1 MRKNINRNMKGKGQK
16 KRSEEFRLV
25 FVSNNKSCRR
35 CTMKS
40 DIQISQEAKM
50 QHIEEIA
57 SKVEIDADYLDLYG
71 KYKAK
76 VNLGLADRLRSK
88 PDGKLIF
95 VTAMTPTAAG
105 EGKTTTVVGLTQ
117 ALGKLGKKVM
127 CCLREPSLGPTF
139 GMKGGAAGGGYSQV
153 VPMED
158 INLHF
163 TGDIHAVGMA
173 NNLLAAMIDNH
184 IAAGNQ
190 SDIDERRIVWKRAI
204 DVNDRQLRQIVTGL
218 GGRTNGILTESGF
231 EITAASEVMAVL
243 CLSRSIADLK
253 LRLGRMIAAHNKKG
267 LPVTA
272 GDLNAAGAMAIL
284 LKDALKPNLVQT
296 LEGQPAFIHGGP
308 FANIAH
314 GNNSV
319 IATKTALKLSDYVI
333 TEGGFASELGAEKFF
348 DIVCPL
354 GNIRPAAAVL
364 VVSVRALKLQG
375 GASRKN
381 LSAVN
386 LDSLE
391 RGFANMRKHLDNLKA
406 FGVPAV
412 VAINRFSDDSVQELD
427 AIIAECNRLG
437 VLSAVSEV
445 VAQGGQGGLDLAEK
459 VLTACEKESHFAPL
473 FSGGETISGR
483 LDTLAKR
490 LYGGVG
496 VELLPLAET
505 QLEKID
511 AMGYGH
517 LPVCVAK
524 TQYSLSD
531 NPALSGA
538 PTGWTLKVRELKV
551 SAGAGFVVA
560 LAGNIMTLPGLPKEP
575 AAAQMDINGEGLV
588 SGLS

>member
-1 MRKNINRNMKGKGQK
+1 
-16 KRSEEFRLV
+16 
-25 FVSNNKSCRR
+25 
-35 CTMKS
+35 MKS
-40 DIQISQEAKM
+40 DIQISQEAKK
-50 QHIEEIA
+50 QPIEEIA
-57 SKVEIDADYLDLYG
+57 SKVQIDADYLDLYG

-76 VNLGLADRLRSK
+76 VDLTLMDQLRSK
-88 PDGKLIF
+88 ADGKLIF

-117 ALGKLGKKVM
+117 ALGRLGKKVM

-190 SDIDERRIVWKRAI
+190 ADIDERAIVWKRAI
-204 DVNDRQLRQIVTGL
+204 DVNDRQLRQIITGI
-218 GGRTNGILTESGF
+218 GGRTNGILIETGF

-243 CLSRSIADLK
+243 CLSRSITDLK
-253 LRLGRMIAAHNKKG
+253 QRLGRMIAAYNKKG
-267 LPVTA
+267 MPVTA

-314 GNNSV
+314 GNNSI
-319 IATKTALKLSDYVI
+319 IATKMALKLSDYVI

-375 GASRKN
+375 GALRKN
-381 LSAVN
+381 LAAVD
-386 LDSLE
+386 LDALE
-391 RGFANMRKHLDNLKA
+391 KGFVNMRKHLENLKA
-406 FGVPAV
+406 FGVPTV
-412 VAINRFSDDSVQELD
+412 VAINRFSDDSVTELE
-427 AIIAECNRLG
+427 AIMTECKRLG
-437 VLSAVSEV
+437 VLCAVSEV
-445 VAQGGQGGLDLAEK
+445 VTQGGQGGLELAEK
-459 VLTACEKESHFAPL
+459 VLAACAQENHFAPL
-473 FSGGETISGR
+473 FSGGETITER
-483 LDTLAKR
+483 LDLLAKR
-490 LYGGVG
+490 LYGGIG
-496 VELLPLAET
+496 ANLLPQAES

-538 PTGWTLKVRELKV
+538 PTDWTLKVRELKV

-560 LAGNIMTLPGLPKEP
+560 LAGNIMTLPGLPKDP
-575 AAAQMDINGEGLV
+575 AAAHMDITAEGVV

>member
-1 MRKNINRNMKGKGQK
+1 
-16 KRSEEFRLV
+16 
-25 FVSNNKSCRR
+25 
-35 CTMKS
+35 MKS
-40 DIQISQEAKM
+40 DIQISQEAKK
-50 QHIEEIA
+50 QPIEEIA
-57 SKVEIDADYLDLYG
+57 SKVQIDADYLDLYG

-76 VNLGLADRLRSK
+76 VDLTLMDQLRSK
-88 PDGKLIF
+88 ADGKLIF

-117 ALGKLGKKVM
+117 ALGRLGKKVM

-190 SDIDERRIVWKRAI
+190 ADIDERAIVWKRAI
-204 DVNDRQLRQIVTGL
+204 DVNDRQLRQIITGI
-218 GGRTNGILTESGF
+218 GGRTNGILIETGF

-243 CLSRSIADLK
+243 CLSRSITDLK
-253 LRLGRMIAAHNKKG
+253 QRLGRMIAAYNKKG
-267 LPVTA
+267 MPVTA

-314 GNNSV
+314 GNNSI
-319 IATKTALKLSDYVI
+319 IATKMALKLSDYVI

-375 GASRKN
+375 GALRKN
-381 LSAVN
+381 LAAVD
-386 LDSLE
+386 LDALE
-391 RGFANMRKHLDNLKA
+391 KGFVNMRKHLENLKA
-406 FGVPAV
+406 FGVPTV
-412 VAINRFSDDSVQELD
+412 VAINRFSDDSVTELE
-427 AIIAECNRLG
+427 AIMTECKRLG
-437 VLSAVSEV
+437 VLCAVSEV
-445 VAQGGQGGLDLAEK
+445 VTQGGQGGLELAEK
-459 VLTACEKESHFAPL
+459 VLAACAQENHFAPL
-473 FSGGETISGR
+473 FSGGETITER
-483 LDTLAKR
+483 LDLLAKR
-490 LYGGVG
+490 LYGGKG
-496 VELLPLAET
+496 ANLLPQAES

-538 PTGWTLKVRELKV
+538 PTDWTLKVRELKV

-560 LAGNIMTLPGLPKEP
+560 LAGNIMTLPGLPKDP
-575 AAAQMDINGEGLV
+575 AAAHMDITAEGVV

>member
-1 MRKNINRNMKGKGQK
+1 
-16 KRSEEFRLV
+16 
-25 FVSNNKSCRR
+25 
-35 CTMKS
+35 MKS

>member
-1 MRKNINRNMKGKGQK
+1 
-16 KRSEEFRLV
+16 
-25 FVSNNKSCRR
+25 
-35 CTMKS
+35 MKS
-40 DIQISQEAKM
+40 DIQISQETKM
-50 QHIEEIA
+50 QHIEDIA
-57 SKVEIDADYLDLYG
+57 SKIAIDADYLDLYG

-76 VNLGLADRLRSK
+76 VDLSLMDRLRSK
-88 PDGKLIF
+88 TDGKLIF

-190 SDIDERRIVWKRAI
+190 SAIDERRIVWRRAI
-204 DVNDRQLRQIVTGL
+204 DVNDRQLRQIVTGI
-218 GGRTNGILTESGF
+218 GGRSNGILTESGF

-243 CLSRSIADLK
+243 CLSLGISDLK
-253 LRLGRMIAAHNKKG
+253 ERLGRMIAAHNKAG

-272 GDLNAAGAMAIL
+272 GDLQAAGAMAIL

-319 IATKTALKLSDYVI
+319 IATKMALKLSDYVV

-354 GNIRPAAAVL
+354 GNIKPAASVL

-381 LSAVN
+381 LTEVD
-386 LDSLE
+386 LDSLGK
-391 RGFANMRKHLDNLKA
+391 GFPNMRKHLDNLKA

-412 VAINRFSDDSVQELD
+412 VAINRFPDDSVQELD

-445 VAQGGQGGLDLAEK
+445 VAQGGQGGLDLAER
-459 VLTACEKESHFAPL
+459 VLTACEQDSLFAPL
-473 FSGGETISGR
+473 FSGTETVSER
-483 LDTLAKR
+483 LDTLVKR
-490 LYGGVG
+490 LYGGAG
-496 VELLPLAET
+496 AELLPQAET
-505 QLEKID
+505 QLEKIN
-511 AMGYGH
+511 AMGYGR

-531 NPALSGA
+531 NPGLSGA

-551 SAGAGFVVA
+551 AAGAGFVVA

-575 AAAQMDINGEGLV
+575 AAAQMDISGEGRV

>member
-1 MRKNINRNMKGKGQK
+1 
-16 KRSEEFRLV
+16 
-25 FVSNNKSCRR
+25 
-35 CTMKS
+35 MKS

-243 CLSRSIADLK
+243 CLSRSITDLK

-272 GDLNAAGAMAIL
+272 GDLHAAGAMAIL

>member
-1 MRKNINRNMKGKGQK
+1 
-16 KRSEEFRLV
+16 
-25 FVSNNKSCRR
+25 
-35 CTMKS
+35 MKS

-243 CLSRSIADLK
+243 CLSRSITDLK

>member
-1 MRKNINRNMKGKGQK
+1 
-16 KRSEEFRLV
+16 
-25 FVSNNKSCRR
+25 
-35 CTMKS
+35 
-40 DIQISQEAKM
+40 
-50 QHIEEIA
+50 
-57 SKVEIDADYLDLYG
+57 
-71 KYKAK
+71 
-76 VNLGLADRLRSK
+76 
-88 PDGKLIF
+88 
-95 VTAMTPTAAG
+95 
-105 EGKTTTVVGLTQ
+105 
-117 ALGKLGKKVM
+117 
-127 CCLREPSLGPTF
+127 
-139 GMKGGAAGGGYSQV
+139 
-153 VPMED
+153 
-158 INLHF
+158 
-163 TGDIHAVGMA
+163 
-173 NNLLAAMIDNH
+173 
-184 IAAGNQ
+184 
-190 SDIDERRIVWKRAI
+190 
-204 DVNDRQLRQIVTGL
+204 
-218 GGRTNGILTESGF
+218 
-231 EITAASEVMAVL
+231 
-243 CLSRSIADLK
+243 
-253 LRLGRMIAAHNKKG
+253 
-267 LPVTA
+267 
-272 GDLNAAGAMAIL
+272 
-284 LKDALKPNLVQT
+284 
-296 LEGQPAFIHGGP
+296 
-308 FANIAH
+308 
-314 GNNSV
+314 
-319 IATKTALKLSDYVI
+319 
-333 TEGGFASELGAEKFF
+333 
-348 DIVCPL
+348 
-354 GNIRPAAAVL
+354 
-364 VVSVRALKLQG
+364 
-375 GASRKN
+375 
-381 LSAVN
+381 
-386 LDSLE
+386 
-391 RGFANMRKHLDNLKA
+391 
-406 FGVPAV
+406 VPAV

>member
-1 MRKNINRNMKGKGQK
+1 
-16 KRSEEFRLV
+16 
-25 FVSNNKSCRR
+25 
-35 CTMKS
+35 MKS

-319 IATKTALKLSDYVI
+319 IATKTALKLRDYVI

>member
-1 MRKNINRNMKGKGQK
+1 
-16 KRSEEFRLV
+16 
-25 FVSNNKSCRR
+25 
-35 CTMKS
+35 MKS

-50 QHIEEIA
+50 QPIEEIA
-57 SKVEIDADYLDLYG
+57 SKIPIDADFLDLYG

-76 VNLGLADRLRSK
+76 VDLSLMEQLRSK

-117 ALGKLGKKVM
+117 ALGKLGKRVM

-190 SDIDERRIVWKRAI
+190 TDIDERRIVWKRAI
-204 DVNDRQLRQIVTGL
+204 DVNDRQLRQIVTGI
-218 GGRTNGILTESGF
+218 GGRINGILTESGF

-253 LRLGRMIAAHNKKG
+253 QRLGRMIAAHNRKG

-272 GDLNAAGAMAIL
+272 GDLQAAGAMAIL

-319 IATKTALKLSDYVI
+319 IATKMALKLSDFVI

-381 LSAVN
+381 LTAVD
-386 LDSLE
+386 LGALE
-391 RGFANMRKHLDNLKA
+391 KGFVNMRKHLENLKA

-412 VAINRFSDDSVQELD
+412 VAINRFPDDSMPELD

-445 VAQGGQGGLDLAEK
+445 VAQGGQGGLELAEQ
-459 VLTACEKESHFAPL
+459 VLTACERESHFAPL
-473 FSGGETISGR
+473 FSGHETINER
-483 LDTLAKR
+483 LDILARR
-490 LYGGVG
+490 LYGGIG
-496 VELLPLAET
+496 AELLPLAET

-560 LAGNIMTLPGLPKEP
+560 LAGNIMTLPGLPKDP
-575 AAAQMDINGEGLV
+575 AAAQMDISAEGTV

>member
-1 MRKNINRNMKGKGQK
+1 
-16 KRSEEFRLV
+16 
-25 FVSNNKSCRR
+25 
-35 CTMKS
+35 MKS

-50 QHIEEIA
+50 QPIEEIA
-57 SKVEIDADYLDLYG
+57 SKVQIDADYLDLYG

-76 VNLGLADRLRSK
+76 VDLTLMDQLRSK
-88 PDGKLIF
+88 ADGKLIF

-117 ALGKLGKKVM
+117 ALGRLGKKVM

-190 SDIDERRIVWKRAI
+190 ADIDERAIVWKRAI
-204 DVNDRQLRQIVTGL
+204 DVNDRQLRQIITGI
-218 GGRTNGILTESGF
+218 GGRTNGILIETGF

-243 CLSRSIADLK
+243 CLSRSITDLK
-253 LRLGRMIAAHNKKG
+253 QRLGRMIAAYNKKG
-267 LPVTA
+267 MPVTA

-314 GNNSV
+314 GNNSI
-319 IATKTALKLSDYVI
+319 IATKMALKLSDYVI

-375 GASRKN
+375 GALRKN
-381 LSAVN
+381 LAAVD
-386 LDSLE
+386 LDALE
-391 RGFANMRKHLDNLKA
+391 KGFVNMRKHLENLKA
-406 FGVPAV
+406 FGVPTV
-412 VAINRFSDDSVQELD
+412 VAINRFSDDSVTELE
-427 AIIAECNRLG
+427 AIMTECKRLG
-437 VLSAVSEV
+437 VLCAVSEV
-445 VAQGGQGGLDLAEK
+445 VTQGGQGGLELAEK
-459 VLTACEKESHFAPL
+459 VLAACAQENHFAPL
-473 FSGGETISGR
+473 FSGGETITER
-483 LDTLAKR
+483 LDLLAKR
-490 LYGGVG
+490 LYGGIG
-496 VELLPLAET
+496 ANLLPQAES

-538 PTGWTLKVRELKV
+538 PTDWTLKVRELKV

-560 LAGNIMTLPGLPKEP
+560 LAGNIMTLPGLPKDP
-575 AAAQMDINGEGLV
+575 AAAHMDITAEGVV

>member
-1 MRKNINRNMKGKGQK
+1 
-16 KRSEEFRLV
+16 
-25 FVSNNKSCRR
+25 
-35 CTMKS
+35 MKS
-40 DIQISQEAKM
+40 DIQISQEAKK
-50 QHIEEIA
+50 QPIEEIA
-57 SKVEIDADYLDLYG
+57 SKVQIDADYLDLYG

-76 VNLGLADRLRSK
+76 VDLTLMDQLRSK
-88 PDGKLIF
+88 ADGKLIF

-117 ALGKLGKKVM
+117 ALGRLGKKVM

-190 SDIDERRIVWKRAI
+190 ADIDERAIVWKRAI
-204 DVNDRQLRQIVTGL
+204 DVNDRQLRQIITGI
-218 GGRTNGILTESGF
+218 GGRTNGILIETGF

-243 CLSRSIADLK
+243 CLSRSITDLK
-253 LRLGRMIAAHNKKG
+253 QRLGRMIAAYNKKG
-267 LPVTA
+267 MPVTA

-314 GNNSV
+314 GNNSI
-319 IATKTALKLSDYVI
+319 IATKMALKLSDYVI

-375 GASRKN
+375 GALRKN
-381 LSAVN
+381 LAAVD
-386 LDSLE
+386 LDALE
-391 RGFANMRKHLDNLKA
+391 KGFVNMRKHLENLKA
-406 FGVPAV
+406 FGVPTV
-412 VAINRFSDDSVQELD
+412 VAINRFSDDSVTELE
-427 AIIAECNRLG
+427 AIMTECKRLG
-437 VLSAVSEV
+437 VLCAVSEV
-445 VAQGGQGGLDLAEK
+445 VTQGGQGGLELAEK
-459 VLTACEKESHFAPL
+459 VLAACDQENHFAPL
-473 FSGGETISGR
+473 FSGGETITER
-483 LDTLAKR
+483 LDLLAKR
-490 LYGGVG
+490 LYGGIG
-496 VELLPLAET
+496 ANLLPQAES

-538 PTGWTLKVRELKV
+538 PTDWTLKVRELKV

-560 LAGNIMTLPGLPKEP
+560 LAGNIMTLPGLPKDP
-575 AAAQMDINGEGLV
+575 AAAHMDITAEGVV